1 MNKNQK
7 EILQS
12 QLNSE
17 KRTINELKQVYNQA
31 LKDVS
36 KKISELSSRAD
47 MEPQNLQTIIY
58 QKQYQEAL
66 KGQIE
71 GVLAELQSKEYATV
85 SDYLTRCYQDGYVG
99 VMYDLAGQGIPF
111 ILPINQEQVAKAIQ
125 TDSKLSK
132 SLYSRMGED
141 VSVLKTSV
149 RAELSRGIVN
159 GSTWNEMAVKM
170 AASFKSTPFEKAINN
185 TIRIARTEG
194 HRIQNQSALDA
205 QHEAKKKGADIVKQW
220 DSTLDGKTRDTHM
233 KLDGQIREVDE
244 DFEVDGMNASA
255 PGMFGDPAEDC
266 NCRCALL
273 QRAKWNLD
281 ESELETLKE
290 RAEYFGLDKSKGFE
304 EFKEKYLKVQKSET
318 KLENTARSSNIT
330 DIDKKAIYDY
340 MSVKS
345 YVVNEK
351 LRTGTML
358 TEEESEFVA
367 SLDAALDKM
376 PTYEGNLQRSLLFY
390 SDEDVKEF
398 MNRHTIGNKVTYD
411 EYISTTKGETY
422 NPEGQVQI
430 YIQDTKNGKD
440 ISALN
445 DGEKEILYK
454 RNSSFLIV
462 NVVIQD
468 GKYFILAVED
478 NE

>member
-1 MNKNQK
+1 
-7 EILQS
+7 
-12 QLNSE
+12 
-17 KRTINELKQVYNQA
+17 
-31 LKDVS
+31 
-36 KKISELSSRAD
+36 
-47 MEPQNLQTIIY
+47 
-58 QKQYQEAL
+58 
-66 KGQIE
+66 
-71 GVLAELQSKEYATV
+71 
-85 SDYLTRCYQDGYVG
+85 
-99 VMYDLAGQGIPF
+99 
-111 ILPINQEQVAKAIQ
+111 
-125 TDSKLSK
+125 
-132 SLYSRMGED
+132 
-141 VSVLKTSV
+141 
-149 RAELSRGIVN
+149 
-159 GSTWNEMAVKM
+159 
-170 AASFKSTPFEKAINN
+170 
-185 TIRIARTEG
+185 
-194 HRIQNQSALDA
+194 
-205 QHEAKKKGADIVKQW
+205 
-220 DSTLDGKTRDTHM
+220 
-233 KLDGQIREVDE
+233 
-244 DFEVDGMNASA
+244 MNASA

-273 QRAKWNLD
+273 QRARWALD
-281 ESELETLKE
+281 ETELDTLKE
-290 RAEYFGLDKSKGFE
+290 RSEYFGLDKSKDFE
-304 EFKEKYLKVQKSET
+304 DFKEKYLKVQKSET

-330 DIDKKAIYDY
+330 DIDKKVIYDY

-351 LRTGTML
+351 LRTSTML

-422 NPEGQVQI
+422 NTEGQVQI

-468 GKYFILAVED
+468 GKYFILAVEN